1 MVRVALY
8 PGSRMST
15 RGHPEAWTQAH
26 KADLLRGSVLG
37 HALASTAEEGVGVF
51 VFVFV
56 LVFLSFF

>member
-1 MVRVALY
+1 
-8 PGSRMST
+8 MST

-56 LVFLSFF
+56 LVFLFSF